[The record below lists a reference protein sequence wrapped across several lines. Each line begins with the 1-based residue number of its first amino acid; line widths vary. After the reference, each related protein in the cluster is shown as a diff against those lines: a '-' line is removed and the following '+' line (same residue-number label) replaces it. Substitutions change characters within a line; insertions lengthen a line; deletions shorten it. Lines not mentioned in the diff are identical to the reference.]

1 MPTQKY
7 VQDARLNCKAIKATS
22 STLDTLQKRSGYS
35 QERFACIIGVTPLI
49 YRRLLACKA
58 NPMILLLYSISCRL
72 NIELDQLLGFQP
84 LDTADLGKVQE
95 TENIPCA
102 QSTGPG
108 SPWRRRLEPRAPH
121 RQPCCA
127 PGLPRGS
134 SPAARQRRSRHRPAR
149 AGGLARPQSRP
160 ERHR

>member
-7 VQDARLNCKAIKATS
+7 VHDARLNCKAIKAIS
-22 STLDTLQKRSGYS
+22 STLEAIQKRSGYS
-35 QERFACIIGVTPLI
+35 QERFARIIGVTPLT

-95 TENIPCA
+95 AENIPC
-102 QSTGPG
+102 QVD
-108 SPWRRRLEPRAPH
+108 
-121 RQPCCA
+121 
-127 PGLPRGS
+127 
-134 SPAARQRRSRHRPAR
+134 
-149 AGGLARPQSRP
+149 PQSKGPMEIPADR
-160 ERHR
+160 EALSGR